1 MSELVK
7 IQTFDP
13 IKNLCCFRSRS
24 VPLFALKTSALVA
37 MWESELVKLRE
48 KVWFKKLVLHKS
60 KHEGEVANEGG
71 EVEDK
76 KDKVEGKGVHRETT
90 LSEDTLCLIMDRFTP
105 C

>member
-1 MSELVK
+1 M
-7 IQTFDP
+7 
-13 IKNLCCFRSRS
+13 
-24 VPLFALKTSALVA
+24 SALVE
-37 MWESELVKLRE
+37 MWENELGKLRE
-48 KVWFKKLVLHKS
+48 KVWFRNLVLHKS

-76 KDKVEGKGVHRETT
+76 KDKVEGKGVQRETT

>member
-1 MSELVK
+1 M
-7 IQTFDP
+7 
-13 IKNLCCFRSRS
+13 
-24 VPLFALKTSALVA
+24 SALVE
-37 MWESELVKLRE
+37 MWENELGKLRE
-48 KVWFKKLVLHKS
+48 VVSFRNLVLHKS

-76 KDKVEGKGVHRETT
+76 KDKVEGKGVQRETT